1 MSAQKKQCIHL
12 KLTDNDKIVIE
23 EIAKMTEQHRCQIL
37 SEESRYLVMDAISN
51 PPAPNI
57 RLKRAARRLR
67 SME

>member
-1 MSAQKKQCIHL
+1 MSAQKKQCIRL
-12 KLTDNDKIVIE
+12 KLTDKIVIE
-23 EIAKMTEQHRCQIL
+23 ETAKMTEQHRCQIL

>member
-1 MSAQKKQCIHL
+1 MSTQKKQCIRL
-12 KLTDNDKIVIE
+12 KLTDKIVIE